1 MAALLLK
8 AIEADVSGASHI
20 FAPWKCPQTGQNT
33 SSHVLEIRQKLMGSV
48 STPVEIGRPVIGHS
62 NKIVPMSFSFPMKSR
77 DRDAGMVNEWLRFRP
92 TLTPRGNQRGPGL
105 RFTGP
110 SHSELLHSWR
120 PAFVRERTN
129 TSRVY

>member
-62 NKIVPMSFSFPMKSR
+62 NKIVPMSFSCPMKSR
-77 DRDAGMVNEWLRFRP
+77 DRDAGMVNEWLRGRP
-92 TLTPRGNQRGPGL
+92 TLTPKG
-105 RFTGP
+105 T
-110 SHSELLHSWR
+110 
-120 PAFVRERTN
+120 RE
-129 TSRVY
+129 VPV